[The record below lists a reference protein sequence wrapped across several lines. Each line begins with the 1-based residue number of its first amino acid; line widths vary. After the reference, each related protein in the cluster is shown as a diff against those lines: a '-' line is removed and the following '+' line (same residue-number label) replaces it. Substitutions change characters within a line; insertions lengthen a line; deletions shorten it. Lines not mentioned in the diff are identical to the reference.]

1 MRVPGHVG
9 VSCATVGSRTVEGT
23 PLASA
28 AMTTNASGRSFV
40 GTIRSAPGLA
50 GRVEELEAEVARLRE
65 RVQVLESTLTALD
78 AVRDEVAALSIAFT
92 EELNR
97 VAGTSTK

>member
-1 MRVPGHVG
+1 
-9 VSCATVGSRTVEGT
+9 
-23 PLASA
+23 
-28 AMTTNASGRSFV
+28 MTTNASGRSLV

-50 GRVEELEAEVARLRE
+50 GRVEELEAELARLRE
-65 RVQVLESTLTALD
+65 RVQVLESTVTALD

-97 VAGTSTK
+97 VAGSPTS

>member
-1 MRVPGHVG
+1 
-9 VSCATVGSRTVEGT
+9 
-23 PLASA
+23 
-28 AMTTNASGRSFV
+28 MTTNASGRSLV

-65 RVQVLESTLTALD
+65 RVQVLESTVTALD

-97 VAGTSTK
+97 VAGGSTS